1 MTWVILR
8 NMKTAISIPD
18 PVFKAAEQLAKRL
31 GKSRSS
37 LYTEAVSSYI
47 GEHQSEGITQVLDEI
62 YGNDGEES
70 KLNSKLTELQ
80 MQSIPE
86 ESW

>member
-1 MTWVILR
+1 
-8 NMKTAISIPD
+8 MKTAISIPD

-47 GEHQSEGITQVLDEI
+47 GEHQSEGITQALDEI